1 MKRALRSIVSVIA
14 FASLLCLVTGSRAQA
29 TCSNASLKGTYAA
42 SCTGTVGL
50 PGSPVLQAIVGVVT
64 FDGEGGLSVK
74 ATLMQDG
81 GPAVPLNV
89 TGTYT
94 VNADCTGSDVLAGSF
109 HYDIALFDHKG
120 GFFSIETDPGT
131 QVTCV
136 KQKQ

>member
-1 MKRALRSIVSVIA
+1 VKRELRSIVSVVA
-14 FASLLCLVTGSRAQA
+14 FAGLLCLVTGSRAQA
-29 TCSNASLKGTYAA
+29 ACSNASLKGTYAA

-50 PGSPVLQAIVGVVT
+50 PDSPVLQAIVGIVT

-74 ATLMQDG
+74 ATLMQNG
-81 GPAVPLNV
+81 GPAVPLNA

-94 VNADCTGSDVLAGSF
+94 VNADCTASDVLAGAF
-109 HYDIALFDHKG
+109 HYDIAVFDQ

-136 KQKQ
+136 KQKE

>member
-1 MKRALRSIVSVIA
+1 MKRSLTSVISVIVLA
-14 FASLLCLVTGSRAQA
+14 GLLGLGTGSRAEA
-29 TCSNASLKGTYAA
+29 ACSAASVKGSYAF

-50 PGSPVLQAIVGVVT
+50 PSSPVPQAIVGILT
-64 FDGEGGLSVK
+64 LDGEGGLSVK

-81 GPAVPLNV
+81 GPAVPITP

-94 VNADCTGSDVLAGSF
+94 VNADCTGSTVIGGSF
-109 HYDIALFDHKG
+109 HYDIAIFDHRG

-136 KQKQ
+136 KHKE